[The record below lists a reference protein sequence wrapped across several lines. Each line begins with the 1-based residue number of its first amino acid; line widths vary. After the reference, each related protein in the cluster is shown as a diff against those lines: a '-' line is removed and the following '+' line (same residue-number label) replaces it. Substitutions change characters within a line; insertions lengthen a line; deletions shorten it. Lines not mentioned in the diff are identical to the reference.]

1 LPKLEAVEAFIRLL
15 LAHVVGEGVLRA
27 PGPAARVR
35 ALGWRSPWLYGHA
48 ALQAGLA
55 ALLAVDPVPPAL
67 AAGVVGL
74 AHLALDGGAVA
85 LARRERFARQGLFLA
100 VQAAQVALLALL
112 AWGPEPPEPLPWAHP
127 RAPWLALA
135 ALLLTLGG
143 AALVRAVLALVAP
156 DVEDAEG
163 GLALGGRAI
172 GMLERLLVF
181 AFLVLGRWE
190 GVGILLGAKSVF
202 RFPDLSRQKD
212 RKLTEYVLVGTLLSF
227 GWAMAVAWCYL
238 RFRP

>member
-1 LPKLEAVEAFIRLL
+1 MEAFIRLL

-27 PGPAARVR
+27 PGPAARIR
-35 ALGWRSPWLYGHA
+35 ERGWRSPWLYGHA

-55 ALLAVDPVPPAL
+55 ALLAADPVPPAL

-74 AHLALDGGAVA
+74 AHALLDGGAAA
-85 LARRERFARQGLFLA
+85 LVRAGRFARQGPAIFLG

-112 AWGPEPPEPLPWAHP
+112 AWGPEPPEVLPWAHP

-135 ALLLTLGG
+135 ALLLTVGG